1 MASKFF
7 IHDTF
12 ALVVIKKFFISKTP
26 FAIMSDV
33 QDAAEMENIAFFRI
47 RKTLVFSLT
56 KMQSVGAKPNAAPG
70 LGWARTRVG
79 PKF

>member
-1 MASKFF
+1 
-7 IHDTF
+7 
-12 ALVVIKKFFISKTP
+12 
-26 FAIMSDV
+26 MSDV

-47 RKTLVFSLT
+47 RKTLVLSLT